1 VQIRSDDLRA
11 HPGEYSEYMRIPAG
25 LESRPTSP
33 PAATDSAGRPLATW
47 QTRRPWL
54 WAVLIGIGGTIL
66 TAFGVGFSQVRQ
78 LDPLSATYAQ
88 AAFVG
93 LSALAGLAVMLWT
106 RPSLAEYGFRSPV
119 HLDRALGLLPLLAVP
134 VVLVAVV
141 GIRVTPVQA
150 AAYCVLSLSVG
161 FSEEI
166 WFRGLLLA
174 TLRRL
179 GTRTAIIGGSAVF
192 GTLHLTN
199 FFAGREPLYLV
210 LQFAFACLVGFVLA
224 ELMAIT
230 GSLWIGIVWHFVYDL
245 CALSTGDDLSPAA
258 LVGVAC
264 ATAILAAYSV
274 WLWRTLPRASTAV
287 TAAG

>member
-1 VQIRSDDLRA
+1 
-11 HPGEYSEYMRIPAG
+11 MRIPAG
-25 LESRPTSP
+25 LESHPTSP
-33 PAATDSAGRPLATW
+33 QAPADSAGRPLATW
-47 QTRRPWL
+47 QAKRPWL
-54 WAVLIGIGGTIL
+54 WAVLVGIGGTIL
-66 TAFGVGFSQVRQ
+66 TAFGVGFSQVRH
-78 LDPLSATYAQ
+78 LDPVSATYAQ

-93 LSALAGLAVMLWT
+93 LSALVGLAVMWRT
-106 RPSLAEYGFRSPV
+106 KPSLTEYGFRSPV

-141 GIRVTPVQA
+141 GISVTPVQV
-150 AAYCVLSLSVG
+150 AAYGLLSLCVG

-245 CALSTGDDLSPAA
+245 SAFSTGDDLSAAA
-258 LVGVAC
+258 LAGVAA

-274 WLWRTLPRASTAV
+274 WLWRKVPAATAAV